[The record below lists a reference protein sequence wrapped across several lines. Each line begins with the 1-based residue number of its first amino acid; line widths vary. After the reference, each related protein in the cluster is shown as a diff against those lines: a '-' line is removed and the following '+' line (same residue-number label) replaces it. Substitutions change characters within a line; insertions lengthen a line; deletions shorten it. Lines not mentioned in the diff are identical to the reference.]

1 MDKLSKGFVSA
12 VCLLGVGFGM
22 VRNMICTR
30 TYQEDPSAFANAQ
43 IGYAPMVG
51 STDHPNATLRY
62 LELTWREVEPTEGQY
77 AWDAIEQRY
86 GLAALREQGI
96 HLVLRFVYMLR
107 LPMAA
112 GTVPRMAKVIPRIM
126 QTISFVPHTIK
137 LFQPWP
143 SILTQ
148 MAL

>member
-22 VRNMICTR
+22 VRDMICTR

-43 IGYAPMVG
+43 IGYAPMAG

-96 HLVLRFVYMLR
+96 HLVLRFVCD
-107 LPMAA
+107 
-112 GTVPRMAKVIPRIM
+112 VPG
-126 QTISFVPHTIK
+126 
-137 LFQPWP
+137 
-143 SILTQ
+143 
-148 MAL
+148 